1 MTASS
6 RPPAICRTS
15 STASSA
21 ARVVRVTTTATA
33 PSAAASAAPSA
44 PASSSTPRGYI
55 ITNNHVVDKADKIY
69 VKLSTDPDGGPGD
82 NGRPAT
88 VIGVDKDTDIAVI
101 KIDAKEPLPTVKLGN
116 SDGAQVGDWVLAIGS
131 PFALSK
137 TVTAGIISAKNRTI
151 DEPTPS
157 GISQSQFQHFI
168 QTDAAINPGNSGGP
182 LVDMAGQVVG
192 MNTAIYTQSM
202 GSQGVGFA
210 MPANT
215 IASVYNMLIGP
226 EHKVVRGSI
235 GISYQPSLNSA
246 VNRMYGFQN
255 GVIVSTVTPN
265 GGAAKAGLRPG
276 DVIVSIDGRNIKDGD
291 DLVADISARRVGSSV
306 KLGYLRDGKQSAAS
320 VAIGDRA
327 KTYADITGA
336 TDDDNAAPQQSDIG
350 KSKLGITVSAIPP
363 AVTAKTGNRNGV
375 IVTSVR
381 PGSFADDIRSRQGRH
396 HHRNQQ
402 EACHRRSQ
410 LQGHRLNPQVQGR
423 RRLCRPVSRPEEPQL
438 LRRRHAPIAHAGK
451 HVLYTPHGGDAS
463 SVSLVFCSCRCRCLF
478 LVPKPTTT
486 ARVPHLRRSRIAP
499 KVGMYPLPRQP
510 VPLHLSLPSSSPP
523 IKTVISTE
531 AVRAFANS
539 AAEKPAVLLHRIPEH
554 TVTHVFSTH
563 PAHIPQ
569 KTYAG
574 LTLRLPHRFHPGY
587 PNKMQSSGSN
597 LLPFH

>member
-1 MTASS
+1 MEMPTQTSPTLLDRIRS
-6 RPPAICRTS
+6 RRL
-15 STASSA
+15 
-21 ARVVRVTTTATA
+21 TTTFTILATLSAGILIGSALTGNVSGKEQQAVDSSDARPLVIPNPTTLSNGFSQIVKQVGPTVVNINTEELPKQTPARRQRRGA
-33 PSAAASAAPSA
+33 PQTPGSDDDSQQQTPGDMQDFFNRFFGQGGQGDEDGDGAMGNTERRALGSGFIVD
-44 PASSSTPRGYI
+44 PRGYI

-101 KIDAKEPLPTVKLGN
+101 KIDTKEPLPTVKLGN
-116 SDGAQVGDWVLAIGS
+116 SDGAQVGDWVLAMGS

-210 MPANT
+210 MPSNI

-246 VNRMYGFQN
+246 VNRMYGFKN

-291 DLVADISARRVGSSV
+291 DLVADISARHVGSSV
-306 KLGYLRDGKQSAAS
+306 KLGYLRDGKQSTAN

-336 TDDDNAAPQQSDIG
+336 PDDSNAAPQQSDIG
-350 KSKLGITVSAIPP
+350 KSKLGITVAAIPP
-363 AVTAKTGNRNGV
+363 AVTAKTGTRNGV

-381 PGSFADDIRSRQGRH
+381 PGSFADDISLNKGAIITEI
-396 HHRNQQ
+396 NKKPVTD
-402 EACHRRSQ
+402 EASYRAIVSTLKSGDDVVFVVQ
-410 LQGHRLNPQVQGR
+410 SPIQKNLNSYV
-423 RRLCRPVSRPEEPQL
+423 
-438 LRRRHAPIAHAGK
+438 
-451 HVLYTPHGGDAS
+451 GG
-463 SVSLVFCSCRCRCLF
+463 
-478 LVPKPTTT
+478 T
-486 ARVPHLRRSRIAP
+486 
-499 KVGMYPLPRQP
+499 LP
-510 VPLHLSLPSSSPP
+510 
-523 IKTVISTE
+523 
-531 AVRAFANS
+531 
-539 AAEKPAVLLHRIPEH
+539 
-554 TVTHVFSTH
+554 
-563 PAHIPQ
+563 
-569 KTYAG
+569 
-574 LTLRLPHRFHPGY
+574 
-587 PNKMQSSGSN
+587 
-597 LLPFH
+597 